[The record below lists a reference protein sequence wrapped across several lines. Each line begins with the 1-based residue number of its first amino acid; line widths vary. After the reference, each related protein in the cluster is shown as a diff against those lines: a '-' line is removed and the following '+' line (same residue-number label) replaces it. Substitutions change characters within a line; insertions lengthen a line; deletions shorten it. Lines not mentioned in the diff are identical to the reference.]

1 MRVTIFLKIKLNFL
15 NESSWQ
21 LRWNDLIL
29 SEKPV
34 DELRRTVFHSS
45 GAQMNENNFSFWISK
60 IGNDQSHL
68 SVLNQVFTLK
78 KKLKKEASVFSFSA
92 SWHWACCFCCCCCFL
107 VLWSLLPARCIYE
120 KLFLTVCYFGQLFWP
135 FADHC
140 NWLRIG
146 NAIHQTQSFIFHFS
160 QLALASSAAH
170 CTNMPIRLNLV
181 CFKFNCIGIERVHS
195 SAWWKLKQT
204 D

>member
-1 MRVTIFLKIKLNFL
+1 MTWSFQRNRWTSWGGQCFIHPVPKWMKIIFPFEFQKSEMIKAISVYWIK
-15 NESSWQ
+15 SSLWK
-21 LRWNDLIL
+21 RNW
-29 SEKPV
+29 K
-34 DELRRTVFHSS
+34 
-45 GAQMNENNFSFWISK
+45 
-60 IGNDQSHL
+60 
-68 SVLNQVFTLK
+68 
-78 KKLKKEASVFSFSA
+78 KKEASVFSFSA

>member
-1 MRVTIFLKIKLNFL
+1 MNQVDNCDEMTWSFQRNRWTSWGGQCFIHPVPKWMKIIFLFEFQKSEMIKAISVYWIK
-15 NESSWQ
+15 SSLWK
-21 LRWNDLIL
+21 RNW
-29 SEKPV
+29 K
-34 DELRRTVFHSS
+34 
-45 GAQMNENNFSFWISK
+45 
-60 IGNDQSHL
+60 
-68 SVLNQVFTLK
+68 
-78 KKLKKEASVFSFSA
+78 KKEASVFSFSA

-170 CTNMPIRLNLV
+170 CTDMPIRLNLV
-181 CFKFNCIGIERVHS
+181 CYKFNCIGIERVHS

>member
-15 NESSWQ
+15 NELSWQ
-21 LRWNDLIL
+21 LQWNDLIL

-34 DELRRTVFHSS
+34 DKLRRTVFHSS
-45 GAQMNENNFSFWISK
+45 GAKWMKIIFLFEFQKSEMIKAISVYWIKSSLWK
-60 IGNDQSHL
+60 RNW
-68 SVLNQVFTLK
+68 K
-78 KKLKKEASVFSFSA
+78 KKEASVFSFSA

-146 NAIHQTQSFIFHFS
+146 NAIHQTQ
-160 QLALASSAAH
+160 
-170 CTNMPIRLNLV
+170 
-181 CFKFNCIGIERVHS
+181 
-195 SAWWKLKQT
+195 
-204 D
+204 